1 MRLIAK
7 SWNLFCFHRYP
18 NTDFRRTSKLHLML
32 HSIVAAKGFLCP
44 FVAESR
50 SQHFATDNEKT
61 LVFTRKTRAFVSEVD
76 GGRTR
81 NLRIDSP
88 VL

>member
-1 MRLIAK
+1 MSLTAH
-7 SWNLFCFHRYP
+7 WNLFCPSRYP
-18 NTDFRRTSKLHLML
+18 NTDLGRTSKLHLVL
-32 HSIVAAKGFLCP
+32 HLIVAGKGFLCP
-44 FVAESR
+44 FLAESR
-50 SQHFATDNEKT
+50 SQDLETENEKT
-61 LVFTRKTRAFVSEVD
+61 LAFTRKTRAFVSEVD

>member
-1 MRLIAK
+1 MSQTAK
-7 SWNLFCFHRYP
+7 PWNLFCFHRYP
-18 NTDFRRTSKLHLML
+18 NTDFRQTPKLHLML
-32 HSIVAAKGFLCP
+32 HSIVTAKGFLCP

-50 SQHFATDNEKT
+50 SQNFAAENEKT
-61 LVFTRKTRAFVSEVD
+61 LGFTRKTRAFVSEVD
-76 GGRTR
+76 GARTR